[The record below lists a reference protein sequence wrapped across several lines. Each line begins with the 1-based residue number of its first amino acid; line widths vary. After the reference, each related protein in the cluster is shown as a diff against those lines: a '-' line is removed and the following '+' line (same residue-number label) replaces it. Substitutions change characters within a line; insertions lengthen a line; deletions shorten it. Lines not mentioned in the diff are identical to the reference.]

1 MMKYLQ
7 INRGRIVSMWGENN
21 GENGHDGQQF
31 EQITVQ
37 YIPGIDSEA
46 IPPGSTVII
55 DSGMAAVFRELL
67 KECVVLKP
75 DKFRGPS
82 RNTVNISELLTSPDV
97 IDRENGLTV
106 KNYLMGLAQRDWE
119 TVWHCLAENMTFYSN
134 TMYWTTERG
143 EMRANNRAE
152 FIPWLVGWRS
162 TLPIV
167 DYELSVVSVTS
178 SMAFIQY
185 QLQVV
190 TEEGDRVSIVGD
202 DGKLLA
208 NALDW
213 YTEAQKSD
221 LDHLRNAFIDK
232 VNQDRK
238 PKTYNYIDGVQQA
251 IDQRPPVIFELT
263 EQTLAPMT
271 IYYRFNDRHQ
281 ITEIR
286 HIMEADPAPLTPNIL
301 QISE

>member
-1 MMKYLQ
+1 
-7 INRGRIVSMWGENN
+7 MWGENN

-37 YIPGIDSEA
+37 YIPGIDSET

-55 DSGMAAVFRELL
+55 DSGLAAVFRELI

-82 RNTVNISELLTSPDV
+82 RNTVNVSELLTSPDV

-119 TVWHCLAENMTFYSN
+119 TVWQCLAENMTFYSN
-134 TMYWTTERG
+134 TMYWTTEPG
-143 EMRANNRAE
+143 EMRANTRAE
-152 FIPWLVGWRS
+152 FMPWLVGWRS

-202 DGKLLA
+202 DGKLSA
-208 NALDW
+208 IALDW
-213 YTEAQKSD
+213 YTEAQNSD
-221 LDHLRNAFIDK
+221 W
-232 VNQDRK
+232 
-238 PKTYNYIDGVQQA
+238 T
-251 IDQRPPVIFELT
+251 T
-263 EQTLAPMT
+263 
-271 IYYRFNDRHQ
+271 
-281 ITEIR
+281 
-286 HIMEADPAPLTPNIL
+286 
-301 QISE
+301 